1 MDFKEL
7 LTRLRIEQPHRP
19 NPRARGLTAA
29 TTFDIVNVLV
39 V

>member
-1 MDFKEL
+1 MDFKEM

-29 TTFDIVNVLV
+29 TIEIVNVLV